1 MTSATPDLKFPIGR
15 FETPPVVTAEMRA
28 VAIDDIAA
36 LPARL
41 RAAISGLDQA
51 RLDTPYRPDGWTVR
65 QVVHHVADS
74 HMNALTR
81 LKLAITENA
90 PTIKPYDEAAWAR
103 LPDAAMSPEPSLAIL
118 DGVHARWVTLLR
130 ALRPID
136 FGRTWVHPEI
146 GDEPVTVEWLVQEY
160 AWHCRHHV
168 AHITSLRQRQGW

>member
-1 MTSATPDLKFPIGR
+1 
-15 FETPPVVTAEMRA
+15 
-28 VAIDDIAA
+28 
-36 LPARL
+36 
-41 RAAISGLDQA
+41 
-51 RLDTPYRPDGWTVR
+51 
-65 QVVHHVADS
+65 
-74 HMNALTR
+74 
-81 LKLAITENA
+81 
-90 PTIKPYDEAAWAR
+90 
-103 LPDAAMSPEPSLAIL
+103 MSPEPSLAIL